1 MNRIIA
7 IMILAAIPLISLKSI
22 NLDQSIEMAKN
33 NNKELLAA
41 KEDIVMADQTYYEV
55 RGMLLPQISVQGAYQ
70 LNTTWLPDSALPPAM
85 DFSESLDEPASPNDS
100 ILAGI
105 MTGFY
110 NGMIPN
116 RKQKEG
122 SLAGQI
128 KLEQIVFS
136 GGKLI
141 NGINAVGRYRSIQK
155 LRYQLLENTLVVQ
168 TTDLFY
174 QTILAEKVFSIQQ
187 EALDTATRH
196 LQRVELLNQEGQVS
210 DYDLLRARLE
220 VAKLRPNVVQAENN
234 YDLALDAFRRNIGYT
249 DSLLTLEG
257 DFILP
262 EVYQSELSAAL
273 VQAEEQRIELKLAS
287 INTEIMKIKWNAERG
302 NYLPNVG
309 LSAGYSLYTAADEY
323 AIEAEDFGT
332 AFSVGIGF
340 SIPLFTG
347 FSNTAKRVNAK
358 HGFYQASL
366 HEQDAK
372 ELIALEVKQA
382 WHNLQNAMEN
392 YQVQVENIK
401 LAERSVQLAQVRYE
415 NQVGIQLEVF
425 DAQMMLNSIK
435 LSYYNSIYEVI
446 SANQKLKKALG
457 NRL

>member
-1 MNRIIA
+1 MNRFISIIL
-7 IMILAAIPLISLKSI
+7 LAAAPFISLMSI
-22 NLDQSIEMAKN
+22 TLDQSIEMAKK

-41 KEDIVMADQTYYEV
+41 KEDIVIADQTYYEV
-55 RGMLLPQISVQGAYQ
+55 RGMLLPQISLQGAYQ
-70 LNTTWLPDSALPPAM
+70 LNTTWLPDSALPPTA
-85 DFSESLDEPASPNDS
+85 DFTESLEESASPNDS
-100 ILAGI
+100 VLAGI
-105 MTGFY
+105 LTGFY

-122 SLAGQI
+122 SLAGQL

-155 LRYQLLENTLVVQ
+155 LRYQLLENNLVVQ

-174 QTILAEKVFSIQQ
+174 QTILANKVYQIQQ
-187 EALDTATRH
+187 EALETATRH
-196 LQRVELLNQEGQVS
+196 LQRVELLNREGQVS

-257 DFILP
+257 EFILP
-262 EVYQSELSAAL
+262 EVYQNELTAAL
-273 VQAEEQRIELKLAS
+273 AQAEQQRIELKLAS
-287 INTEIMKIKWNAERG
+287 INTEIMKIKYNAERG
-302 NYLPNVG
+302 NYLPNIG
-309 LSAGYSLYTAADEY
+309 LSAGYSVYTAADEY
-323 AIEAEDFGT
+323 SIEADDFGT
-332 AFSVGIGF
+332 AFTVGIGF

-347 FSNTAKRVNAK
+347 FSNTAKRINAR
-358 HGFYQASL
+358 HGYFQASL
-366 HEQDAK
+366 REQDAK
-372 ELIALEVKQA
+372 ELIALEVKQT
-382 WHNLQNAMEN
+382 WHNLQNALEN
-392 YQVQVENIK
+392 YHVQEENIR

-435 LSYYNSIYEVI
+435 LSFYNSIYEVI
-446 SANQKLKKALG
+446 SANQKLNKAIG